1 MKIITLTKENI
12 IKVWET
18 FFPQKQPMS
27 RLKKKLLLYFF
38 LTAIVSI
45 SVSAEIILELGSPA
59 FKNSFFSSLK
69 KELIREVGEEQANDI
84 VENKIK
90 KASVFDTVTDLQ
102 IRMILMLLVVSVAIT
117 GAFFMFI
124 KDIVSPLEEMVKA
137 TKQIAEG
144 DLSASVPVKSEDE
157 IGQIGNLIN
166 EMSVNLQ
173 DLILQIRGEL
183 VQLRKKIEY
192 INVQVQENFVNPE
205 IQKAASEKKINR
217 KNIIRVVDTGK
228 EINDTL
234 KSMQTDLT
242 ALQAFVDLYKV
253 FQMPDEEI
261 FR

>member
-1 MKIITLTKENI
+1 
-12 IKVWET
+12 
-18 FFPQKQPMS
+18 MS
-27 RLKKKLLLYFF
+27 RLKKKLLLYFV

-59 FKNSFFSSLK
+59 FKKSFYTSIQN
-69 KELIREVGEEQANDI
+69 ELVKEVGQEQAKDI

-90 KASVFDTVTDLQ
+90 KASIFDAVSDLQ
-102 IRMILMLLVVSVAIT
+102 IRMILMLIVVSLAIS

-124 KDIVSPLEEMVKA
+124 KDIVSPMEEMVKA
-137 TKQIAEG
+137 TKLIAEG

-166 EMSVNLQ
+166 EMSINLQ

-183 VQLRKKIEY
+183 LQLRNKIEH
-192 INVQVQENFVNPE
+192 INIQVQENFVNPE
-205 IQKAASEKKINR
+205 ILKAASEKKINR
-217 KNIIRVVDTGK
+217 KNILKVVSTGK
-228 EINDTL
+228 EIDETL